1 MPLPCSPTPAGS
13 TCLAMTTRRRGPRAD
28 HDEGS
33 RDEVTFEAQSHS
45 FSTGCLRFAGWVTPP
60 TTQDSLPVAGSA
72 LPDGLE
78 YPQGS
83 DERFQTHVMFVILLS
98 HAFVAQGQACT
109 LDFSSLCSILDVG
122 GADAGQ
128 QRIEVGPDVDL
139 AFSHL
144 SPDVADRRAT
154 DATVMEPY
162 RPSVLARQHAG

>member
-98 HAFVAQGQACT
+98 HAFVAQGQACILHFRAGT
-109 LDFSSLCSILDVG
+109 PRTTPAIGRSPWPIRKSRRKGRTAKRFMMPTVTSSVRSMRKANRPV
-122 GADAGQ
+122 
-128 QRIEVGPDVDL
+128 
-139 AFSHL
+139 
-144 SPDVADRRAT
+144 RRST
-154 DATVMEPY
+154 RGIGV
-162 RPSVLARQHAG
+162 